1 MAIDTLDRTTQWPAW
16 AETTDPSPSP
26 QSDQAPQAVH
36 AISEPERLA
45 AVQAWDP
52 PARLSLHDV
61 LTAWRLAERRLVEL
75 AEGSP
80 EWAAVNATI
89 ISLRATYSARFDEYL
104 EGESR

>member
-1 MAIDTLDRTTQWPAW
+1 MAIDTLDRTTQWPTW
-16 AETTDPSPSP
+16 AETTVPSSSP
-26 QSDQAPQAVH
+26 QSDPAPQAVH
-36 AISEPERLA
+36 AISGHERLA
-45 AVQAWDP
+45 AVQAGDA

-61 LTAWRLAERRLVEL
+61 LTAWRVAERALGEL

-89 ISLRATYSARFDEYL
+89 ISLRASYSARFDEYL